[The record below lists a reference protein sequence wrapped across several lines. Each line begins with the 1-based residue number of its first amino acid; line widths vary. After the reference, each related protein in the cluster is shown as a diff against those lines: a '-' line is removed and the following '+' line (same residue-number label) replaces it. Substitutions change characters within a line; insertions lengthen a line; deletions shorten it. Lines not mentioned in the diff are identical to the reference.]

1 MGRWIMIATMLLGAV
16 MVFVTRSSVLAGI
29 GVVMVLGGL
38 IGATLSLAASRISSR
53 ARSDTTMLSAEVM
66 QAIRDKA
73 ARDTALGARPLPSDA
88 LRRE

>member
-1 MGRWIMIATMLLGAV
+1 MIAMMVLGAV
-16 MVFVTRSSVLAGI
+16 LVFVTRSSVLAGL

-66 QAIRDKA
+66 QAIRDKS
-73 ARDTALGARPLPSDA
+73 ARDSASRGRSSSPQASLPRD
-88 LRRE
+88 